1 MMCFRQKVYDGV
13 SPAKNSHYCKIKF
26 KKKKKKK
33 NNNTDG
39 GAYIFISYN
48 VLGVHL
54 G

>member
-1 MMCFRQKVYDGV
+1 VFHHQKI
-13 SPAKNSHYCKIKF
+13 PNIAKKKL

>member
-1 MMCFRQKVYDGV
+1 MMVFLQQKIATI
-13 SPAKNSHYCKIKF
+13 AKSNL